1 MNMYEK
7 IYQLCEEKGIK
18 PGKLCTEIG
27 IPKSTLTELK
37 TGRTRSLSTH
47 TLSKI
52 AQYFNVSLGF
62 FDESFDPVDGTRD
75 ELFQKRKL
83 LFDMSQRATEEQL
96 DSFIV
101 MFKALIDKE
110 DK

>member
-1 MNMYEK
+1 MYEK
-7 IYQLCEEKGIK
+7 IYQLCEERGIK
-18 PGKLCTEIG
+18 PGKLCSEIS

-37 TGRTRSLSTH
+37 TGRTKSLSTQ

-52 AQYFNVSLGF
+52 AQYFNVSLGY
-62 FDESFDPVDGTRD
+62 FDEAFDPVDSTKND
-75 ELFQKRKL
+75 IFKKRRL
-83 LFDMSQRATEEQL
+83 LFDMSERATEEQL

>member
-1 MNMYEK
+1 MYEK
-7 IYQLCEEKGIK
+7 IYQLCEERGIK
-18 PGKLCTEIG
+18 PGKLCVEIG

-37 TGRTRSLSTH
+37 QGRTKSLSTQ

-52 AQYFNVSLGF
+52 AQYFNVSLGY
-62 FDESFDPVDGTRD
+62 FDESFDPVDSTRD
-75 ELFQKRKL
+75 DLFRKRKL

-101 MFKALIDKE
+101 MFKALIEKE

>member
-7 IYQLCEEKGIK
+7 IYQLCMERNIK
-18 PGKLCTEIG
+18 PAKLCGDIG
-27 IPKSTLTELK
+27 IPKSTITELK
-37 TGRTRSLSTH
+37 QGRTKSLSTH

-52 AQYFNVSLGF
+52 AQYFNVSLGY
-62 FDESFDPVDGTRD
+62 FDDSFDPVDGARD
-75 ELFQKRKL
+75 ELFEKRKL
-83 LFDMSQRATEEQL
+83 LFDMSQKATKEQL

-101 MFKALIDKE
+101 MFKALIDTE

>member
-7 IYQLCEEKGIK
+7 IYQLCEERGIK

-37 TGRTRSLSTH
+37 TGRTKSLSTQ

-52 AQYFNVSLGF
+52 AQYFNVSLGY
-62 FDESFDPVDGTRD
+62 FDEAFDPVDCEKD